1 MINIM
6 NIINCLGDNMD
17 NDDKNKML
25 DDFCLQM
32 LLLVGAGVALVVI
45 VCSFL

>member
-1 MINIM
+1 MK
-6 NIINCLGDNMD
+6 

-32 LLLVGAGVALVVI
+32 LLLVGAGVALIVI
-45 VCSFL
+45 VCSFLPDYL